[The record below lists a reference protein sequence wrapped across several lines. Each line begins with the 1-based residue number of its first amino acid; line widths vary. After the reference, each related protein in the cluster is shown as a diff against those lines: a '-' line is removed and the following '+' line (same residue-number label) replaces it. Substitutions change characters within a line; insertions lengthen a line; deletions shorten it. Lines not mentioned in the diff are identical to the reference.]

1 MSSAREIPPSSPSS
15 TSSSPAS
22 PSPPFHDAF
31 TCSALGLRDGLSPRL
46 LLFSVGLWFGAAT
59 LWTIILVVAWSQVKA
74 VAAFVT
80 AWALLGLFRVFPT
93 WLPASAQAKLTGV
106 PLSTGA
112 DALLGPFFTGA
123 TWIVLTLLVLTAV
136 MLTVRLAVEFWLMPL
151 VRAQVL
157 KHYPPF
163 PAYPPFSL
171 LSPFTN
177 LAQMGLLAVV
187 IGLPCMLIPIVN
199 VVLAFAFFAYLN
211 VRTLVNEA
219 LDGLATRDEQ
229 RAVIRHSRVRMAVV
243 GILLSAAQMIPFVG
257 LMSPAWI
264 GAGTCH
270 LCFRELRRLRA

>member
-1 MSSAREIPPSSPSS
+1 MTTAREV
-15 TSSSPAS
+15 TR
-22 PSPPFHDAF
+22 PSPPLFDAF
-31 TCSALGLRDGLSPRL
+31 TCAALGLRDGLSPRL
-46 LLFSVGLWFGAAT
+46 ILFSVGLWVGAAT
-59 LWTIILVVAWSQVKA
+59 LWTVILVVAWSHVKA
-74 VAAFVT
+74 VAAFIT

-106 PLSTGA
+106 PLSEGA
-112 DALLGPFFTGA
+112 HALLGSFFTGA

-157 KHYPPF
+157 KHYPSF
-163 PAYPPFSL
+163 PAHPPFSL

-177 LAQMGLLAVV
+177 LAKMGLLAVV
-187 IGLPCMLIPIVN
+187 IGVPCMLIPVVN
-199 VVLAFAFFAYLN
+199 VVLAFTFFAYLN

-229 RAVIRHSRVRMAVV
+229 RAVIRHARGRMAVV
-243 GILLSAAQMIPFVG
+243 GMLLSAAQMIPFVG

-270 LCFRELRRLRA
+270 LCLRELQRLRT